1 MENELN
7 VAGPM
12 CMSPHSM
19 RHKQPMTSMREG
31 VWCMVDETGEGRN
44 YNSCWILPVVSAL
57 LSCWDDD
64 CNGGS
69 FAVDR
74 R

>member
-1 MENELN
+1 MIWNELN
-7 VAGPM
+7 VAGPI

-31 VWCMVDETGEGRN
+31 VWCMVDETGEGAIAG
-44 YNSCWILPVVSAL
+44 YFQSAL
-57 LSCWDDD
+57 CCQVA

-69 FAVDR
+69 FAVDSR
-74 R
+74 